1 MTLDTPVPISGLQFT
16 VQPVDR
22 NGGGGP
28 SSHAMLISVINN
40 LQSTGFT
47 ISSGSPDQDKKTTV
61 LLFHSGGD
69 SLNPDDQV
77 PLLDLVYAIDENAP
91 HHLIIDLNIENVVL
105 SAPNSQPIAHQLQ
118 SGFLQIGKPGDLAG
132 GTLSAGDGQINILD
146 IVKAVQFVLGVIPTP
161 NDPFAFFLADANE
174 DGNLN
179 VLDIVFMVRSFLD
192 NNQPTVKTVAA
203 AAPVE
208 PVVIGLSAL
217 QSLDDGQIVLPVSI
231 DADGAVAAFQATIT
245 FNAAQITIGT
255 PRLTGHAERLTLQ
268 HQTIDGTLRPL
279 AYSTDG
285 QQLSAGTGAVVL
297 IPVTLANEQSLPT
310 VTLTEVILADSQAG
324 LITSHIGTE
333 SVQVKALPTSFA
345 LSNNRPNPFNPG
357 TTISYEVPQAAHI
370 TLTVYNLLGQEVIRL
385 LDEVR
390 QPGRYTL
397 TWNGR
402 NTRQSGVASGIYLY
416 RVTSSTGYSDTKRMT
431 LLK

>member
-1 MTLDTPVPISGLQFT
+1 M
-16 VQPVDR
+16 
-22 NGGGGP
+22 
-28 SSHAMLISVINN
+28 
-40 LQSTGFT
+40 
-47 ISSGSPDQDKKTTV
+47 
-61 LLFHSGGD
+61 
-69 SLNPDDQV
+69 
-77 PLLDLVYAIDENAP
+77 
-91 HHLIIDLNIENVVL
+91 
-105 SAPNSQPIAHQLQ
+105 
-118 SGFLQIGKPGDLAG
+118 
-132 GTLSAGDGQINILD
+132 
-146 IVKAVQFVLGVIPTP
+146 
-161 NDPFAFFLADANE
+161 
-174 DGNLN
+174 
-179 VLDIVFMVRSFLD
+179 
-192 NNQPTVKTVAA
+192 
-203 AAPVE
+203 
-208 PVVIGLSAL
+208 
-217 QSLDDGQIVLPVSI
+217 
-231 DADGAVAAFQATIT
+231 
-245 FNAAQITIGT
+245 
-255 PRLTGHAERLTLQ
+255 TLQ

-310 VTLTEVILADSQAG
+310 VTLAEVILADSQAG

>member
-1 MTLDTPVPISGLQFT
+1 MTLDTPAPISGLQFT
-16 VQPVDR
+16 VQ
-22 NGGGGP
+22 
-28 SSHAMLISVINN
+28 
-40 LQSTGFT
+40 
-47 ISSGSPDQDKKTTV
+47 
-61 LLFHSGGD
+61 
-69 SLNPDDQV
+69 
-77 PLLDLVYAIDENAP
+77 
-91 HHLIIDLNIENVVL
+91 
-105 SAPNSQPIAHQLQ
+105 
-118 SGFLQIGKPGDLAG
+118 
-132 GTLSAGDGQINILD
+132 GDGQINILD

-208 PVVIGLSAL
+208 PVVMGLSAL
-217 QSLDDGQIVLPVSI
+217 QSLDNGQIVLPVSI

-245 FNAAQITIGT
+245 FNAVQITIGT

-268 HQTIDGTLRPL
+268 HQTIDGTLRLL